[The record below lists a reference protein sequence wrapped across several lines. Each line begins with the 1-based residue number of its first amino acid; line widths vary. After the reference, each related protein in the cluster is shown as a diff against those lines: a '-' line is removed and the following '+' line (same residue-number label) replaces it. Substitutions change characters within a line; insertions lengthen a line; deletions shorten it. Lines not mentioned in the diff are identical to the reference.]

1 MDRTHS
7 EQRGSL
13 TGPQSRS
20 KARIERDLRAF
31 ELHLAGLSVRAVCD
45 EIGLKSSDS
54 GWAAI
59 ERGKRH
65 ARERGIDLDISR
77 VEIHSMFKRT
87 AGLLM
92 ETLEEQREKGR
103 QRFFVDQFGKKTM
116 QRDVGICPRT
126 AGELSRSL
134 NRWAT
139 FLGLQ
144 DAPPEVN
151 QQTTLIQLA
160 APSDGAAFGEKWS
173 QQAIRIEATGPS
185 TGPTAQLSPAD
196 PSQLLNEAL
205 LNKQLEPE
213 KGAA

>member
-1 MDRTHS
+1 MAEPLSAYRDLCSLTPTKTLALDLWANVSHQVS
-7 EQRGSL
+7 VNPVDDAGINISHLEQRWNLRVSGA
-13 TGPQSRS
+13 TIDQHGN
-20 KARIERDLRAF
+20 KTIER
-31 ELHLAGLSVRAVCD
+31 V
-45 EIGLKSSDS
+45 
-54 GWAAI
+54 
-59 ERGKRH
+59 
-65 ARERGIDLDISR
+65 
-77 VEIHSMFKRT
+77 
-87 AGLLM
+87 
-92 ETLEEQREKGR
+92 
-103 QRFFVDQFGKKTM
+103 
-116 QRDVGICPRT
+116 VGICPRT

-196 PSQLLNEAL
+196 PSQLMNEAL